1 MEQDNRLMTFIERI
15 ERVNLEI
22 AELQADVREI
32 FSEAKGNGYSV
43 KAIREILKL
52 RKMTEAD
59 RVENEFLRCEYKKK
73 AGLED

>member
-15 ERVNLEI
+15 ERVNTEI

-59 RVENEFLRCEYKKK
+59 RVENEFLRDEYKKK

>member
-52 RKMTEAD
+52 RKMTEED
-59 RVENEFLRCEYKKK
+59 RVENEFLRDEYKKK

>member
-22 AELQADVREI
+22 AELQADVRDI

-59 RVENEFLRCEYKKK
+59 RVENEFLRDEYKKK

>member
-59 RVENEFLRCEYKKK
+59 RVENECLRYEYKKK

>member
-52 RKMTEAD
+52 RKMTESD
-59 RVENEFLRCEYKKK
+59 RVENEFLRDEYKKK

>member
-59 RVENEFLRCEYKKK
+59 RVENEFLRDEYKKK

>member
-32 FSEAKGNGYSV
+32 FSEAKGDGYSV

-52 RKMTEAD
+52 RKMTESD
-59 RVENEFLRCEYKKK
+59 RVENEFLRDEYKKK

>member
-15 ERVNLEI
+15 ERVNTHI

-59 RVENEFLRCEYKKK
+59 RVENEFLRDEYKKK